1 MSLILKKRLI
11 KIIKIELS
19 FINFYEKNDL
29 NYLDIIN
36 FLSVYK
42 YKLINISK
50 IKYFKNQIG
59 FCDAYFELS
68 E

>member
-1 MSLILKKRLI
+1 
-11 KIIKIELS
+11 
-19 FINFYEKNDL
+19 L